1 MLGTET
7 YGRSKVHAAKL
18 QHKNYFR
25 GYYKTLKKQA
35 TSENQ

>member
-1 MLGTET
+1 MLRAET

-25 GYYKTLKKQA
+25 GYYKALKKQT